1 MCHDAT
7 AGLANSPLVVTK
19 QRGNDHTI
27 YNILI
32 ARVLCVTPK
41 TLPIRIVNFLNIKIR
56 VPENKIMRFSIET
69 IVEKEPE
76 AVASINVPNIKTEKK
91 NNETT
96 ENKEISQHLSKLSQD
111 PTS

>member
-76 AVASINVPNIKTEKK
+76 AVASINVPHIKTEKK